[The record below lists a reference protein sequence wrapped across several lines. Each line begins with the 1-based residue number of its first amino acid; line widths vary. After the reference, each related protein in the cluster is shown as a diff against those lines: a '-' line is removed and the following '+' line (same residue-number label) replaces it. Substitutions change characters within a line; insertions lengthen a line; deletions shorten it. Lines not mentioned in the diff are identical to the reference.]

1 MRHLEAVSC
10 RWSASQPHHRGAM
23 CGAPGSPEP
32 PRPGPLTHRE
42 ATPPL
47 RYVSFSASLR
57 GARRPSLRP
66 CNVHGGG
73 GVAVMSHPSIC
84 LAAGPATQTPV
95 SRVSPEPCLCI
106 PSMWSLCG
114 PGLGPGLAPSGW
126 TAGAWSWN
134 RPQPQGTGRRGV
146 DGTGGGGSHPR
157 LSRGPAGD
165 VPENEGRGRPRK
177 PWPAELGAL
186 RLPSRGPGR
195 GASREATSTS
205 APDPSPAPQA
215 HIFARPSA

>member
-42 ATPPL
+42 ATLPL

-114 PGLGPGLAPSGW
+114 PGLGAGPGSIWVDGWGLELEQAPATGDRQAGSGW
-126 TAGAWSWN
+126 EGPW
-134 RPQPQGTGRRGV
+134 GV
-146 DGTGGGGSHPR
+146 SLKRNNDNTK
-157 LSRGPAGD
+157 
-165 VPENEGRGRPRK
+165 V
-177 PWPAELGAL
+177 AL
-186 RLPSRGPGR
+186 
-195 GASREATSTS
+195 TC
-205 APDPSPAPQA
+205 
-215 HIFARPSA
+215 